1 VERVVL
7 LGNAGQ
13 ADLLALGITVLLDV
27 LLSTLEDDLA
37 LLLVG
42 LLLVLDGGGALSAGL
57 LLRLALLQEGLGDQD
72 VVLGGDG
79 TVGTRLVR
87 SPAYH

>member
-1 VERVVL
+1 MVIMQQHRRLSSWQKNVVHHIVFSSSFSFTWCD
-7 LGNAGQ
+7 AT
-13 ADLLALGITVLLDV
+13 D
-27 LLSTLEDDLA
+27 
-37 LLLVG
+37 